1 MGKHLNYNNITEND
15 NCYFIDDTQ
24 LTNFVLK
31 PVEYNILL
39 YLDDDGTVSQEE
51 HLITMN
57 VLRCKKTNAAS
68 KIVFDL
74 KADTRGTK
82 VLNKI
87 PPYCCF
93 YCVSEKS
100 QQIVLHRAILDGVE
114 KLTPRESYLYEKQGY
129 FRYNGIPYYNICD
142 MTFSAYDDIKISN
155 NCNHHLLPY
164 STDGNHME
172 WLIKYVNASNFDPLL
187 LLSAFFP
194 YCRHLIQ
201 RDSGDD
207 RRFVTYINAPTS
219 SGKTTHMELIV
230 KISDDNF
237 NMFSL
242 SSDRKGLNT
251 MAEINGVPML
261 IDDFNKTRSDSIY
274 KSNTKKLSDMVGQFQ
289 SPTVRVIDEKEVGL
303 KVGFFVTVEELID
316 NASTINRGIVV
327 ELPGPFVSEE
337 MTWLQQ
343 NKSLYI
349 GLIVLFIKFL
359 LVNEDMLKTM
369 VEANRIC
376 INNDTAIFSRYKLDH
391 KILKTRETLMLT
403 KILFMEFLKNHF
415 KPEQQYIDE
424 IDGKFTNSI
433 NDCTLSTFEFA
444 KCEAD
449 KEGTEYVDMI
459 AELVF
464 CVQSRYLSRV
474 TENVNYFMKYNPK
487 VIGLYDNSEGC
498 VCFKTED
505 LLHYFNSLEDFKSK
519 PTVKSI
525 IKQLNFHNLL
535 KYVGGESTYPLSK
548 NKGLG
553 RFVHIKLRDLFIC
566 YREHFDLCRSNGNN
580 NDINDFEKQ
589 LKEAFILYI
598 APEAEYEDEDEVE
611 DYLDTRY
618 KKEKKAKKKS
628 KKRNKK
634 LRNDIE
640 NDY

>member
-1 MGKHLNYNNITEND
+1 MGKHLNYNNIIEID

-31 PVEYNILL
+31 PVEYNIHS
-39 YLDDDGTVSQEE
+39 YLNDDGTVSQEK

-57 VLRCKKTNAAS
+57 VLSCKRPNAAP

-74 KADTRGTK
+74 KADTRGTT

-87 PPYCCF
+87 PPYCYF

-100 QQIVLHRAILDGVE
+100 QQIILHRAILDGVE
-114 KLTPRESYLYEKQGY
+114 ELTPRESYFYEKQGY
-129 FRYNGIPYYNICD
+129 FRYNGIPCYNICN
-142 MTFSAYDDIKISN
+142 MTFSASDDIKISN
-155 NCNHHLLPY
+155 SCDHQILHY
-164 STDGNHME
+164 STDGNNME
-172 WLIKYVNASNFDPLL
+172 WLIKYVNAKNSVSLL
-187 LLSAFFP
+187 LLSALSP

-201 RDSGDD
+201 KDSGDD
-207 RRFVTYINAPTS
+207 RRFVTFIKAPTS

-261 IDDFNKTRSDSIY
+261 IDDFNKTKSDSIY

-343 NKSLYI
+343 NKDLYI

-359 LVNEDMLKTM
+359 LVNEDMLKTI
-369 VEANRIC
+369 VEANRTC
-376 INNDTAIFSRYKLDH
+376 INNDTAIFSKYKVDY
-391 KILKTRETLMLT
+391 KILKTGETLTLT

-415 KPEQQYIDE
+415 KPEQQYINE
-424 IDGKFTNSI
+424 LDGRFTKSI
-433 NDCTLSTFEFA
+433 NDCILSTFEFA

-449 KEGTEYVDMI
+449 REGTEYVDII

-464 CVQSRYLSRV
+464 YVQHRIFSRI
-474 TENVNYFMKYNPK
+474 TDDVNCFTNKYPK
-487 VIGLYDNSEGC
+487 VIGFYDENEGC

-505 LLHYFNSLEDFKSK
+505 LFHYFNSLEDFKSK

-525 IKQLNFHNLL
+525 IKQLDFHNLL
-535 KYVGGESTYPLSK
+535 KYVGGESTYPLSN
-548 NKGLG
+548 NKKLG
-553 RFVHIKLRDLFIC
+553 RFVHIKLRELFIY
-566 YREHFDLCRSNGNN
+566 YRDHSALYKSDGNN
-580 NDINDFEKQ
+580 NDINDLEEQ
-589 LKEAFILYI
+589 LKTAFLIYEA
-598 APEAEYEDEDEVE
+598 PKAEQVLIEEDR
-611 DYLDTRY
+611 DTES
-618 KKEKKAKKKS
+618 KEEKKAKNRS
-628 KKRNKK
+628 KKENKK
-634 LRNDIE
+634 LKEAIRN
-640 NDY
+640 NW